1 MKSSLVLSFV
11 AALAFA
17 ASNVQAQEQAAA
29 YAQGEIATTV
39 AAPEAVATDAIAPA
53 TVAETTVVPTGDCQD
68 CSEVGM
74 GGIGLGAG
82 IGGRFGGIRG
92 GFGAGG
98 MRARFDQ
105 RAAERNDRIGRERQI
120 VQASPF
126 ANPTGEAQDWARFR
140 NYPYGYYP
148 HNFGPSDMRIPGY
161 NPAWQNYYPTGRRY
175 HQGQHFNLDV
185 F

>member
-1 MKSSLVLSFV
+1 MKFNLVLSIA
-11 AALAFA
+11 AALAFV
-17 ASNVQAQEQAAA
+17 ASNVQAQESIANYAA
-29 YAQGEIATTV
+29 GEIAAPAIAETV
-39 AAPEAVATDAIAPA
+39 APA
-53 TVAETTVVPTGDCQD
+53 TVGGQATVQPTGDCQE
-68 CSEVGM
+68 CSGGM
-74 GGIGLGAG
+74 G
-82 IGGRFGGIRG
+82 IGGRFGGFG
-92 GFGAGG
+92 GFGAGSFRSR
-98 MRARFDQ
+98 MDQ
-105 RAAERNDRIGRERQI
+105 RIAERNERLGRERQI

-175 HQGQHFNLDV
+175 HEGQHFNLDV